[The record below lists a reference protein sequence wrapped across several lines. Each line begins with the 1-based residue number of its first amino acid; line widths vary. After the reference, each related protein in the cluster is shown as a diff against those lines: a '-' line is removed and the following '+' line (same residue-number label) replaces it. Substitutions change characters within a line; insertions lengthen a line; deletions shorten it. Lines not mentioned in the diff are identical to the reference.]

1 MFDNIDVVM
10 LIGQILGIVAVILGF
25 VTYQMRSPKALLIVN
40 MITCGVFCAHYLLIG
55 AISGFVLNA
64 LSMVRNVVYTNRD
77 KKIFAHPIW
86 PFVFAAIMLVAG
98 LVTWQDWRT
107 ILMICALVINSL
119 CLSLK
124 NAQHIRYSLLVT
136 CPLVMAYDVLL
147 HSYGG
152 IVYEAMSIVS
162 AIIGIVRFRKAGAGT
177 SGNTTV

>member
-1 MFDNIDVVM
+1 MFENIDWIM

-40 MITCGVFCAHYLLIG
+40 LITCGVFCAHYLLIG

-64 LSMVRNVVYTNRD
+64 LGIVRNLVYTNRD
-77 KKIFAHPIW
+77 KKIFSSPVW
-86 PFVFAAIMLVAG
+86 PYIFAVIMLIAG

-107 ILMICALVINSL
+107 ILMICALVINSV

-124 NAQHIRYSLLVT
+124 NAQHIRYSLLIT
-136 CPLVMAYDVLL
+136 CPLVMLYDVLV

-152 IVYEAMSIVS
+152 IIYEGMSIVS
-162 AIIGIVRFRKAGAGT
+162 AVIGIIRFRRQKEKEL
-177 SGNTTV
+177 